1 MGLQFMESVKKEPS
15 RASKMTVKDL
25 YEQYMDDKKSEI
37 RATTWDKSRRN
48 LEYYILPSL
57 GDVKLSKLNASR
69 LQQWK
74 NDIGGMELSTVTK
87 QNVYRELSA
96 MMNYAVRMEL
106 ITKTPLSGVGTFR
119 EPNFEK
125 PEEKL
130 HYYTPEQYRRFI
142 AEAKKDADRRY
153 YVFFSIAFY
162 TGMRKGEINA
172 LRWTDIEGNIIHVRR
187 SVTQK
192 LKGDDV
198 ETPPKNKSSY
208 RNLQMP
214 KNLMD
219 ILDEH
224 KSILISN
231 GIYREENRICGGER
245 CLRDS
250 SIEHKNTLYANAAG
264 LPHIRIH
271 DFRHT
276 HASVLINEWIS
287 IQEIARRLGHSKVEI
302 TWNTYAHLY
311 PREEERAVRILE
323 RI

>member
-1 MGLQFMESVKKEPS
+1 MDEVKKEPS

-25 YEQYMDDKKSEI
+25 YEQYMAAKKTEI

-48 LEYYILPSL
+48 LECYIIPEL
-57 GDVKLSKLNASR
+57 GDVKLSNLSAVR
-69 LQQWK
+69 LQEWK
-74 NDIGGMELSTVTK
+74 NEIGEKELSITTK
-87 QNVYRELSA
+87 RNIYKDLST
-96 MMNYAVRMEL
+96 MLNYAVRMEML
-106 ITKTPLSGVGTFR
+106 PKNPISGVGTFR

-125 PEEKL
+125 PAEKL

-214 KNLMD
+214 KNMMD

-250 SIEHKNTLYANAAG
+250 SIEHKNTAYASAAG

-276 HASVLINEWIS
+276 HASVLINEGIS
-287 IQEIARRLGHSKVEI
+287 IQEIARRLWHSKVEI

-311 PREEERAVRILE
+311 PREEERAVRILD

>member
-1 MGLQFMESVKKEPS
+1 
-15 RASKMTVKDL
+15 MTVKDL
-25 YEQYMDDKKSEI
+25 YTQYMEAKKTET

-57 GDVKLSKLNASR
+57 GDVKLSKLNSSQ

-74 NDIGGMELSTVTK
+74 NDIGCMELSTVTK
-87 QNVYRELSA
+87 QNVYREFSA
-96 MMNYAVRMEL
+96 MLNYAVRMEL
-106 ITKTPLSGVGTFR
+106 IPKNPLSGVGTFR

-130 HYYTPEQYRRFI
+130 HYYTPEQYHQFI
-142 AEAKKDADRRY
+142 AEAKKDTDRRY

-162 TGMRKGEINA
+162 TGMRNGEINA
-172 LRWTDIEGNIIHVRR
+172 LRWTDIDGNILHVRR

-208 RNLQMP
+208 RDLQMP
-214 KNLMD
+214 NPLMD

-224 KSILISN
+224 RAILTEN
-231 GIYREENRICGGER
+231 GIYKEDERICGGAR
-245 CLRDS
+245 CLSDS
-250 SIEHKNTLYANAAG
+250 SIEHKNTAYSSAAG

-276 HASVLINEWIS
+276 HASVLINEGIS

-311 PREEERAVRILE
+311 PREEERDVAVLDKIPLPSVPTAQQ
-323 RI
+323 